1 MRSLAAIAQ
10 TARDNLAEA
19 RSLVASGVPSNVQGG
34 DLLAAL
40 RRLPE
45 SMHLEG
51 IRLTV
56 TLPDSLPPLS
66 SSEQVALLRT
76 AQEALNNVR
85 RHSRA
90 TAADV
95 VVEILAEDPQQLRL
109 TVTDNGQGFDV
120 LAERKGFGLNSMA
133 ARLDEI
139 GGRLQ
144 VTSRPGT
151 TSLAASVPTPGMG
164 GGTDFRMDPGN
175 PGAAA

>member
-19 RSLVASGVPSNVQGG
+19 RSLVASGVPSNVRGG

-85 RHSRA
+85 RHSGA

-95 VVEILAEDPQQLRL
+95 VVEIPAKEPLLLRL
-109 TVTDNGQGFDV
+109 TVSDNGRGFDV
-120 LAERKGFGLNSMA
+120 SAERKGFGLKSMA

-139 GGRLQ
+139 GGRLR
-144 VTSRPGT
+144 VTSTPGT
-151 TSLAASVPTPGMG
+151 TSLVAAVPTAGLG
-164 GGTDFRMDPGN
+164 GGADCRTDPGN
-175 PGAAA
+175 PGAVA